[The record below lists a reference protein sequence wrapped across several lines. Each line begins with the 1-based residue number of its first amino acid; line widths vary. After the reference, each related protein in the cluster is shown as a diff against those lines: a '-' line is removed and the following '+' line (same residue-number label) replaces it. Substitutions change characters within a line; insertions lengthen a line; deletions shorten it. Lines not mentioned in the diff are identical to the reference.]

1 MKHLAMNP
9 YLPLYEYIPDGEPR
23 IFDGRLYVYGS
34 HDYAGGMFGFCP
46 GDYMVWS
53 APLDDLGDWRCDGV
67 GFLRSKCPDKL
78 KQNEGMAAPDVV
90 QGLDGRYYLYYNATE
105 NPCHIAVSDTPVGP
119 FEPYGDVC
127 RADGTPYDNCK
138 MFDPGVLVDDDG
150 KVYLYVGFCM
160 PGPVPEW
167 LKKPGV
173 EYPQYSLGF
182 ELASDMKTIV
192 RGPVN
197 IIPGGNVTK
206 GTGFEGH
213 GFYEASSPR
222 KINGTYVMV
231 YSSELSHE
239 MAYATGDEP
248 LGTYT
253 YQGALVSCGD
263 FGLDGNTM
271 PVMPYGNVHG
281 GLVQLNNSWY
291 IFYHRHTS
299 GQEASRQGCAE
310 RLPIREDGWFGQAE
324 ITSCGLNQG
333 PLPAEGRYNAC
344 YCCYLASPSI
354 AFKRLT
360 TRECRRETETHI
372 YEEAAGT
379 DEREFLHYIANV
391 ETGTVVGYKYFSFH
405 EVRKIVLRLR
415 GWGHVTVSVCVDT
428 TDAKALGV
436 GEADLKG
443 DWTDVSIDV
452 TEISGVHA
460 LYVRFQTKE
469 RILFES
475 VSFMEQGQAV

>member
-1 MKHLAMNP
+1 MKHPVMNP

-23 IFDGRLYVYGS
+23 IFGDRLYVYGS
-34 HDYAGGMFGFCP
+34 HDYAGGSLGFCP

-53 APLDDLGDWRCDGV
+53 APLEDLGDWRCDGI
-67 GFLRSKCPDKL
+67 GFLRSKCPDHL
-78 KQNEGMAAPDVV
+78 KPNEAMAAPDVV
-90 QGLDGRYYLYYNATE
+90 QGVDGRYYLYYNATT
-105 NPCHIAVSDTPVGP
+105 NICHIAVSDTPFGP

-127 RADGTPYDNCK
+127 KEGGTPYAVSK

-150 KVYLYVGFCM
+150 KVYLYIGFCM

-167 LKKPGV
+167 LRESGGV
-173 EYPQYSLGF
+173 FPQYSLGF
-182 ELASDMKTIV
+182 ELAQDMKTIV

-197 IIPGGNVTK
+197 IIPGGNVTE

-239 MAYATGDEP
+239 MAYATASEP
-248 LGTYT
+248 LGVYT
-253 YQGALVSCGD
+253 YQGALVSCAD
-263 FGLDGNTM
+263 FGLKGNTV

-281 GLVQLNNSWY
+281 GLVQLNGSWY

-333 PLPAEGRYNAC
+333 PLPAEGTYNAC
-344 YCCYLASPSI
+344 YCCYLTSPSI
-354 AFKRLT
+354 APRRLT

-372 YEEAAGT
+372 YEEAVGT
-379 DEREFLHYIANV
+379 EEKDFLHYIANV
-391 ETGTVVGYKYFSFH
+391 ETGTVVGYKYFSFDGA
-405 EVRKIVLRLR
+405 KKLALRLR
-415 GWGHVTVSVCVDT
+415 GMGKVKVSVCVDGP
-428 TDAKALGV
+428 DAGEV
-436 GEADLKG
+436 GAGEIELQEGWNVLSVDLQ
-443 DWTDVSIDV
+443 D
-452 TEISGVHA
+452 ISGVHG
-460 LYVRFQTKE
+460 LYVRFRTEE
-469 RILFES
+469 RIQFES
-475 VSFMEQGQAV
+475 FTFIK

>member
-23 IFDGRLYVYGS
+23 IFGDRLYVYGS
-34 HDYAGGMFGFCP
+34 HDYAGGAYGFCP

-67 GFLRSKCPDKL
+67 GFLRSKCPDNL
-78 KQNEGMAAPDVV
+78 KENEAMAAPDVV
-90 QGLDGRYYLYYNATE
+90 QGVDGRYYLYYNATQ
-105 NPCHIAVSDTPVGP
+105 NCCHVAVSDTPFGP

-127 RADGTPYDNCK
+127 KADGTPYVNSK
-138 MFDPGVLVDDDG
+138 MFDPGALVDDDG

-160 PGPVPEW
+160 PGPPPEW
-167 LKKPGV
+167 LKKPGAK
-173 EYPQYSLGF
+173 YPEYSLGF

-239 MAYATGDEP
+239 MAYATADEP
-248 LGTYT
+248 LGAYT

-263 FGLDGNTM
+263 FGLDGNTV

-281 GLVQLNNSWY
+281 GLVKLDGSWY

-324 ITSCGLNQG
+324 ITSCGLNKG
-333 PLPAEGRYNAC
+333 PLPAKGSYNAC
-344 YCCYLASPSI
+344 YCCHLTSPSI
-354 AFKRLT
+354 ASRRLT
-360 TRECRRETETHI
+360 VRECRRETETHI
-372 YEEAAGT
+372 YEEAAGV
-379 DEREFLHYIANV
+379 DERGFLHYIANV
-391 ETGTVVGYKYFSFH
+391 ETGTVVGYKYVSFH
-405 EVRKIVLRLR
+405 ETGNVALRLR
-415 GWGHVTVSVCVDT
+415 GMGHVTVSVCLDRP
-428 TDAKALGV
+428 DAQMV
-436 GEADLKG
+436 GNKEADLKG
-443 DWTDVSIDV
+443 DWTDVFIDLQK
-452 TEISGVHA
+452 ISGVHA
-460 LYVRFQTKE
+460 LYFRFQTEE
-469 RILFES
+469 RIQFEQF
-475 VSFMEQGQAV
+475 SFTE